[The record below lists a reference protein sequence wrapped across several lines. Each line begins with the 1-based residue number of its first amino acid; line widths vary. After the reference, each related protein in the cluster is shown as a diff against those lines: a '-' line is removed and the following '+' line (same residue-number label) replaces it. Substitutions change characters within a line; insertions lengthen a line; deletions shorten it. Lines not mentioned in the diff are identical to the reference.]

1 MSYNKSL
8 ELSLRDLELISQA
21 LEHKANRLETQR
33 TTHIESTIKPVQELY
48 RVKEIELELEEINQ
62 LQWRLDVIK
71 SQ

>member
-33 TTHIESTIKPVQELY
+33 ITHIESTIKPVQELS
-48 RVKEIELELEEINQ
+48 RVKEIDSELEEINQ